1 VRYMVWLILKLG
13 VLVGAVL
20 VLGWLA
26 AAVVAAVLLVG
37 VLAYSVDTVVGD

>member
-1 VRYMVWLILKLG
+1 MVWLLIKLG
-13 VLVGAVL
+13 ALVGTVL